1 MSTNATATLEAP
13 DIKQEETVSAKTANK
28 DDDTVDMTFTK
39 EVRKATKDVHTL
51 TDVLVNAKFAF
62 GMYIHIINLLAF

>member
-1 MSTNATATLEAP
+1 MSTDGTATLDAP
-13 DIKQEETVSAKTANK
+13 EVKDEETVNAETVNK
-28 DDDTVDMTFTK
+28 DDDTVDK

-62 GMYIHIINLLAF
+62 GKYEQILNYN

>member
-13 DIKQEETVSAKTANK
+13 EIKQEETVSAETANK

>member
-1 MSTNATATLEAP
+1 MSTNATATLDAQE
-13 DIKQEETVSAKTANK
+13 IKQEETVNK

-62 GMYIHIINLLAF
+62 GMNL

>member
-1 MSTNATATLEAP
+1 MSTDATATLDAP
-13 DIKQEETVSAKTANK
+13 EVKDEETVNAETVNK

-62 GMYIHIINLLAF
+62 GKYEKILNYN